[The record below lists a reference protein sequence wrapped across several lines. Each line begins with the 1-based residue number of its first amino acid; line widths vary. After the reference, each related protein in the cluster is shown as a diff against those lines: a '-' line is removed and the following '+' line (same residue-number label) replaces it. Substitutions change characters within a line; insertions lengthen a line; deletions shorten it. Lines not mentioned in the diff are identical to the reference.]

1 MAEANNGINKNN
13 MLVKIRS
20 KYIVIKI
27 FENLKENR
35 LLKLIHYNKKYQ
47 KLMDKK
53 IIDYKIIFSKIEIEI
68 IPKENTYGK
77 FINISNKNI
86 QSNYLIYFNDNKEEI
101 KRKYITK
108 EDCVTKIKIIINHKI
123 TSLSGLF
130 SDCKCIKII
139 NFTKFNKDN
148 INNMS
153 YMFSGCSSLEALNL
167 SNFNTNNVTDMYR
180 MFSGCSSLKELNL
193 SNFNTNNV
201 TDMYRMFSN
210 CSSLQVLNLSNFSAN
225 NATDLNEM
233 FNNCSSLISLIC
245 ENELIKKRFK
255 NIFI

>member
-53 IIDYKIIFSKIEIEI
+53 IIDYKIVFSKIEIEI

-139 NFTKFNKDN
+139 NFTKFNKDT
-148 INNMS
+148 INNMN
-153 YMFSGCSSLEALNL
+153 YMLFKCLSL
-167 SNFNTNNVTDMYR
+167 
-180 MFSGCSSLKELNL
+180 
-193 SNFNTNNV
+193 
-201 TDMYRMFSN
+201 
-210 CSSLQVLNLSNFSAN
+210 
-225 NATDLNEM
+225 
-233 FNNCSSLISLIC
+233 
-245 ENELIKKRFK
+245 
-255 NIFI
+255 

>member
-1 MAEANNGINKNN
+1 MAEANNSINQNN

-68 IPKENTYGK
+68 IPKENTYDK

-153 YMFSGCSSLEALNL
+153 YMFFDCLSLEALNL
-167 SNFNTNNVTDMYR
+167 SNFNTNKVTNMR
-180 MFSGCSSLKELNL
+180 SIFSGCSSLKELNL

-201 TDMYRMFSN
+201 TDMSWMFSD

>member
-153 YMFSGCSSLEALNL
+153 YMFNGCSSLKELNI
-167 SNFNTNNVTDMYR
+167 SNFNTNNVTQMECMY
-180 MFSGCSSLKELNL
+180 
-193 SNFNTNNV
+193 
-201 TDMYRMFSN
+201 
-210 CSSLQVLNLSNFSAN
+210 
-225 NATDLNEM
+225 
-233 FNNCSSLISLIC
+233 NNCSDKLKIQTQYKNFQ
-245 ENELIKKRFK
+245 EKKFEDY
-255 NIFI
+255 NDDYNYDGFDDYN